1 MVIYFYFYWCWALQ
15 HYSNF
20 LIHYQTDSAWPCA
33 LAKNKKKFYN
43 PIGFIIEA
51 LTENIFLK
59 VVCFTLTCLRIL
71 KRERLEQDMY
81 FGVPLVLNAGEQPN
95 RHLKWDI
102 SLPGTGPIYS
112 NIVLGTA
119 TGFLTLP
126 VKGSFSLKNY
136 DCHCHWKYSELGL
149 LGYYTMTKSYN
160 LQWAGYIIRFI
171 ATTITISSTSIIT
184 FRLMMF
190 NGSCLTS
197 SFHGSFQIKIEKMCY
212 VYIMSSYC
220 FFYPLSLAIAKI
232 ATVEIH

>member
-1 MVIYFYFYWCWALQ
+1 
-15 HYSNF
+15 

-136 DCHCHWKYSELGL
+136 DCHCH
-149 LGYYTMTKSYN
+149 
-160 LQWAGYIIRFI
+160 
-171 ATTITISSTSIIT
+171 
-184 FRLMMF
+184 
-190 NGSCLTS
+190 
-197 SFHGSFQIKIEKMCY
+197 
-212 VYIMSSYC
+212 
-220 FFYPLSLAIAKI
+220 
-232 ATVEIH
+232 